1 MASPNI
7 PIPQPPPRPVVG
19 NLPDIDSSKG
29 ILGLAEVAE
38 QYGPIVRF
46 QFFNESLVAVSSQEL
61 VNEVCDESRFGKVL
75 GNALRQ
81 VRLFIGDG
89 LFTAETDEPNWQ
101 KAHRILMPAFGPAA
115 LKRMFDGMDDIA
127 EQLLLK
133 WERLGPT
140 ARIDVPDNTTRL
152 TLDTIALCSFSY
164 RFNSLYQEEM
174 HPFIG
179 AMVRALAESQDR
191 TRRLPAQ
198 NKIMLRRRHQL
209 EEDNALMSEVAE
221 QIISDRR
228 RNPSPAGSEDILDTM
243 LNAADP
249 VTGERLSDENIRYQL
264 VTFLIAGH
272 ETTSGL
278 LSFTLYELLRHPD
291 VLARARA
298 VVDEVLGTES
308 ARFEHLPRLG
318 YLDQILKETLRLWP
332 TAPAFTVASFEDTTL
347 GGLYEVSAGQT
358 IMVLIPQLHRDPAA
372 WGEDAGTFNP
382 DRFSPERAA
391 EIPANAWKPFGNG
404 QRSCI
409 GRGFALQEAMLF
421 LAKLLQRFDITAADR
436 SYELQ
441 IKHTLTMKPEGLFIH
456 VRRRDVRIE
465 AAGRTAVDHDR
476 QAEAATAAAAPNG
489 VPVRVLYGSN
499 AGTSMDFA
507 QRIANDARGRGYS
520 PTIGPLDEAVGGLP
534 TAGLVTIVASSYEG
548 QPPDN
553 ARKFV
558 AWTGGL
564 QPGSLAGVRY
574 AVFGNGN
581 KDWART
587 YQEVPKAIDAR
598 LETAGAARIY
608 ARGEADARGDFFG
621 DFDEWYAGFWPAV
634 DAALGQKTSSPAAQ
648 PQLEI
653 QFVGNVRDPLLRQNG
668 LALGTVVANRE
679 LVDLAKPGARSKRH
693 VEIALPDGMSYRTG
707 DYLAVLPLNPS
718 DLVQRALAR
727 FNLDYDSHVQLN
739 MERGDT
745 FLPTGA
751 PVAVGELLSSY
762 VELAAPATRTQLEHL
777 ADVAADPAHRA
788 ELEALAQDRGRHAAE
803 IVDKRVSMLDLLE
816 TYPSCQLPFT
826 SFLERLTQLTP
837 RRYSISSSPL
847 WSPDHATLTFAV
859 VQAPAWSGR
868 GTFEGVAST
877 HLALARPGSR
887 IAVSVRPSNAAF
899 HPPQSLD
906 VPLIMVCAGT
916 GLAPF
921 RGFVQDRALRAEAEG
936 TTPASSLLFF
946 GCRAPDTD
954 FLYQA
959 ELASWA
965 DQANVGLRP
974 VFSAEPEDGRKY
986 VQDRLWADRADVV
999 ELVKQG
1005 AIVYVCGDGKNM
1017 GPQVRD
1023 TCGRIYR
1030 EATGASVADADA
1042 WMDELERTHGRYVA
1056 DIFT

>member
-1 MASPNI
+1 MPSPSV

-29 ILGLAEVAE
+29 VLGLVEVAE
-38 QYGPIVRF
+38 QYGPIVRI
-46 QFFNESLVAVSSQEL
+46 QFFNRSVVAVSSQEL

-75 GNALRQ
+75 GIALRE
-81 VRLFIGDG
+81 VRQFAGDG
-89 LFTAETDEPNWQ
+89 LFTAETQEPNWQ

-115 LKRMFDGMDDIA
+115 LKRMFVGMDDIV

-133 WERLGPT
+133 WERLGPA

-152 TLDTIALCSFSY
+152 ALDTIALCSFSY
-164 RFNSLYQEEM
+164 RFNSLYREEM

-179 AMVRALAESQDR
+179 AMVRALVESRDR
-191 TRRLPAQ
+191 SRRLPVQ

-209 EEDNALMSEVAE
+209 EDDNALMFEVAE

-243 LNAADP
+243 LSAADP
-249 VTGERLSDENIRYQL
+249 VTGERLSEENIRYQM

-278 LSFTLYELLRHPD
+278 LSFALYELLRHPG
-291 VLARARA
+291 VLAKARA
-298 VVDEVLGTES
+298 QVDEVLGTES

-332 TAPAFTVASFEDTTL
+332 TAPAFNVAPYEDTTL
-347 GGLYEVSAGQT
+347 GGRYEVRAGQP
-358 IMVLIPQLHRDPAA
+358 ILVLIPQLHRDRSA
-372 WGEDAGTFNP
+372 WGEDAGIFEP

-391 EIPANAWKPFGNG
+391 AIPANAWKPFGNG

-421 LAKLLQRFDITAADR
+421 LAKLLQRFDITSADPG
-436 SYELQ
+436 YELQ
-441 IKHTLTMKPEGLFIH
+441 IRHTLTMKPEGLFIH
-456 VRRRDVRIE
+456 VRRRDVRIK
-465 AAGRTAVDHDR
+465 AAGRTAVELAR
-476 QAEAATAAAAPNG
+476 EAEAPAAAAANG
-489 VPVRVLYGSN
+489 VPLRVLYGSN
-499 AGTSMDFA
+499 AGTSKDFA
-507 QRIANDARGRGYS
+507 QRIANDAGRRGYS
-520 PTIGPLDEAVGGLP
+520 PAIGPLDEAAGGLP
-534 TAGLVTIVASSYEG
+534 TEGLVTIVASSYEG

-553 ARKFV
+553 ARKFMT
-558 AWTGGL
+558 WTEGL
-564 QPGSLAGVRY
+564 QPGNLAGVLY
-574 AVFGNGN
+574 TVFGNGN

-598 LETAGAARIY
+598 LEAAGAVRIY
-608 ARGEADARGDFFG
+608 ARGEANARGDFFG
-621 DFDEWYAGFWPAV
+621 DFEEWYAGFWPAV
-634 DAALGQKTSSPAAQ
+634 DAALGQSTSSPAGQ

-693 VEIALPDGMSYRTG
+693 VEIALPAGMSYRTG

-718 DLVQRALAR
+718 EPVQRALSR
-727 FNLDYDSHVQLN
+727 FNLDYDSHVLLS

-745 FLPTGA
+745 FLPTGT

-762 VELAAPATRTQLEHL
+762 LELAAPATRTQLEQL
-777 ADVAADPAHRA
+777 ADVAADPAHRG

-803 IVDKRVSMLDLLE
+803 ILDKRVSVLDLLE
-816 TYPSCQLPFT
+816 TYPSCQLSFT
-826 SFLERLTQLTP
+826 SFLQLLTQLTP

-859 VQAPAWSGR
+859 IQEPAWSGR
-868 GTFEGVAST
+868 GIFEGASST
-877 HLALARPGSR
+877 YLAQARPGSR
-887 IAVSVRPSNAAF
+887 IAVTVRPSNAAF
-899 HPPQSLD
+899 HPPQSLG

-936 TTPASSLLFF
+936 VMPAPALLFF
-946 GCRAPDTD
+946 GCRAPDTG
-954 FLYQA
+954 FLYHA
-959 ELASWA
+959 ELAAWA
-965 DQANVGLRP
+965 GQANLDLRP
-974 VFSAEPEDGRKY
+974 VFSTAPEDGRKY

-1005 AIVYVCGDGKNM
+1005 ATFYVCGDGKNM
-1017 GPQVRD
+1017 APQVRD
-1023 TCGRIYR
+1023 TCARIYR
-1030 EATGASVADADA
+1030 EATGASEEDADA
-1042 WMDELERTHGRYVA
+1042 WMDEVERTHGRYVA